1 MYNLFNKWFWENW
14 ISTFKRMKLDP
25 YLTPYTEI
33 NSKCSK
39 ELNIRPEIIKAQ
51 KKTQDGTG
59 IKTDTSDKWNRT
71 GSPEINPSIYR
82 QLIFDKGAKN
92 TQRAKDSLFNECCWE
107 NQIFTCK
114 RMKLDPYIYIY
125 HSQKLT

>member
-39 ELNIRPEIIKAQ
+39 ELNIRPEIIKA
-51 KKTQDGTG
+51 
-59 IKTDTSDKWNRT
+59 
-71 GSPEINPSIYR
+71 
-82 QLIFDKGAKN
+82 
-92 TQRAKDSLFNECCWE
+92 
-107 NQIFTCK
+107 
-114 RMKLDPYIYIY
+114 
-125 HSQKLT
+125 